1 MFLFFTKAPFLN
13 INSKMRKE
21 EVSEVTA
28 KNTSEEDFQIVA
40 PYDRGVTYELCA
52 GIVDQKRSL
61 PEIAQSEIE
70 EETGYIVPLENIR
83 RVYQHHGV
91 GHSGQRV
98 TVFYTEVTDD
108 MKKADGG
115 GVKDSGE
122 FIELFY
128 LARQEAR
135 EFALSDDYIK
145 PSSAIA
151 AILWYFTEFK
161 C

>member
-1 MFLFFTKAPFLN
+1 
-13 INSKMRKE
+13 MRNE
-21 EVSEVTA
+21 EASEVTTKKA
-28 KNTSEEDFQIVA
+28 AEEDFQIVA

-61 PEIAQSEIE
+61 VEIAQSEVE
-70 EETGYIVPLENIR
+70 EETGYIVSVENIQ

-98 TVFYTEVTDD
+98 TIFYTEVTDE
-108 MKKADGG
+108 MKKAEGG
-115 GVKDSGE
+115 GIKDSGE

-128 LARQEAR
+128 LARQQAK
-135 EFALSDDYIK
+135 EFALSDSYIK

-151 AILWYFTEFK
+151 AILWYFTEYK
-161 C
+161 S

>member
-1 MFLFFTKAPFLN
+1 
-13 INSKMRKE
+13 
-21 EVSEVTA
+21 
-28 KNTSEEDFQIVA
+28 
-40 PYDRGVTYELCA
+40 
-52 GIVDQKRSL
+52 
-61 PEIAQSEIE
+61 
-70 EETGYIVPLENIR
+70 
-83 RVYQHHGV
+83 
-91 GHSGQRV
+91 
-98 TVFYTEVTDD
+98 

-161 C
+161 CQFLIYAVSPVLYTLYNYNRNYD